1 MKIDSPNA
9 TGIIGGFGIPTGGTS
24 GQILQKVNNTNYN
37 TQWVD
42 KDANTGLIWNGRIY
56 GSPANMSGASI
67 GGTTTY
73 RTANADIRLTQENV
87 GGQTGWMTF
96 HLPNFDFS
104 KDFRVKANY
113 FILNPTDPAT
123 LGDGILI
130 GLGVSNVASID
141 FPFSFANN
149 SGFKV
154 GIRSYFGGGAGGAF
168 IVENQ
173 ALTLGANTNSTEYSG
188 AWRTFE
194 AEVRTNGATGQRT
207 IYISSS
213 NNVSP
218 YSSYPLLGKV
228 TTFVPTGKYV
238 TVSSATGAATG
249 GHYINNLIVE
259 YI

>member
-9 TGIIGGFGIPTGGTS
+9 TGTISGFGIPTGGTS

-56 GSPANMSGASI
+56 GSPANMTGASI
-67 GGTTTY
+67 GGSATY
-73 RTANADIRLTQENV
+73 RTASADIRLTQENV
-87 GGQTGWMTF
+87 GNQTGWMTF

-104 KDFRVKANY
+104 KDFRVKINY
-113 FILNPTDPAT
+113 FVANPTDPT
-123 LGDGILI
+123 LLGDGILI
-130 GLGVSNVASID
+130 GLGLSNVASID
-141 FPFSFANN
+141 FPFSFQDNG
-149 SGFKV
+149 GFKV
-154 GIRSYFGGGAGGAF
+154 GIRTYFGGGAGGAF

-173 ALTLGANTNSTEYSG
+173 TLTLGANTNSSEYSG
-188 AWRTFE
+188 AWRTLE
-194 AEVRTNGATGQRT
+194 AEVRTNGINGQRT
-207 IYISSS
+207 IYLASTNSAYTNALGAI
-213 NNVSP
+213 
-218 YSSYPLLGKV
+218 LGKV

-238 TVSSATGAATG
+238 IVSSATGGATG